1 MYEKSAEAK
10 LFSYQYTTIS
20 EILGVILNDSSFIFE
35 GVIVKTSNIISLRTS
50 QIDFSKGKKFP
61 LETTTTIFS
70 KTWCQNV
77 GFNSILL
84 SCILYIKLLKL
95 LWLIFNYFR
104 TCITL

>member
-10 LFSYQYTTIS
+10 FFSYQYTTIS

-35 GVIVKTSNIISLRTS
+35 GVIVITSNIISLRTS

-61 LETTTTIFS
+61 LETITTIFS

-95 LWLIFNYFR
+95 AWLIFNYFR

>member
-61 LETTTTIFS
+61 LETITTIFS

-95 LWLIFNYFR
+95 AWLIFNYFR

>member
-50 QIDFSKGKKFP
+50 QIDFSKGKK
-61 LETTTTIFS
+61 
-70 KTWCQNV
+70 V
-77 GFNSILL
+77 SIRDHNNYLFKDEVPK
-84 SCILYIKLLKL
+84 C
-95 LWLIFNYFR
+95 WL
-104 TCITL
+104 